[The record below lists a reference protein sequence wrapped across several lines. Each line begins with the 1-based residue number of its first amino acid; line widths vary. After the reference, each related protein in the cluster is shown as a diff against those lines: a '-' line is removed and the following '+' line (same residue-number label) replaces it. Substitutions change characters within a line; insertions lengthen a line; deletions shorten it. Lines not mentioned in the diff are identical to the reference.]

1 MDTHGLHPRRMLLLA
16 CGVFLAAGMV
26 LSGLGPA
33 LPFLAARSQQHVVA
47 LGVLFTA
54 ISLGVILAQAL
65 VGRAS
70 DRFGLQIVL
79 AAGMVL
85 MSVGALALA
94 VSSRFVL
101 LVLAALLM
109 GIGYGAVLS
118 AGNLLVARLYPT
130 RSAAALNGVNVFYG
144 IGSIIGPLLAGYA
157 GAQLGAS
164 YAALALGAAVL
175 LVLAPFLMG
184 RLEVAVHDTV
194 AVPPADDMRGAGVL
208 WLLAVLLLIYIGT
221 EVGLGG
227 WITVYLITSAHLT
240 PEMAALGASGFWLGF
255 TAGRM
260 LGTALGLRLTSSAL
274 LLSSLSGVLGA
285 AAILLFG
292 VGAQLP
298 SVVGILLLGLACGP
312 VFPTLLAVIMSATQ
326 GSNRAAARV
335 LALGNTG
342 GLLLPALFGFLL
354 GSYGPAAMAGMVF
367 GAALGMLIV
376 GAIGVAL
383 LVQRRTTL
391 ALEQSETVAR

>member
-157 GAQLGAS
+157 GAQLGA
-164 YAALALGAAVL
+164 
-175 LVLAPFLMG
+175 
-184 RLEVAVHDTV
+184 
-194 AVPPADDMRGAGVL
+194 
-208 WLLAVLLLIYIGT
+208 
-221 EVGLGG
+221 
-227 WITVYLITSAHLT
+227 
-240 PEMAALGASGFWLGF
+240 
-255 TAGRM
+255 
-260 LGTALGLRLTSSAL
+260 
-274 LLSSLSGVLGA
+274 
-285 AAILLFG
+285 
-292 VGAQLP
+292 
-298 SVVGILLLGLACGP
+298 
-312 VFPTLLAVIMSATQ
+312 
-326 GSNRAAARV
+326 
-335 LALGNTG
+335 
-342 GLLLPALFGFLL
+342 
-354 GSYGPAAMAGMVF
+354 
-367 GAALGMLIV
+367 
-376 GAIGVAL
+376 
-383 LVQRRTTL
+383 
-391 ALEQSETVAR
+391 